1 MLATELKVDKLWP
14 LIFGAVHV
22 NLVVVGVDDR
32 IELFSIKEV
41 ALHYELQINVLIV
54 FDKSDFA
61 TA

>member
-1 MLATELKVDKLWP
+1 MLATELKVDKLGP